1 MPPNNP
7 LSADQVLYLHEVRTR
22 LDKAAHG
29 ERGAIVDEAAAQ
41 LGVTSGTVHRMLA
54 EQLGRDT
61 GRKRRSDAGKR
72 GVTRDELMQISAALM
87 GTFRKKGI
95 NRMTADDAVEL
106 LRHETVG
113 LISTQLSTSRL
124 LVLLREEGLHPD
136 QLRLPEPAV
145 QVATEHP
152 NQCVQVDSTVC
163 VGYYLSNV
171 TGLQV
176 MDEKKFYKNKPANL
190 TRIQEERLIR
200 YSAADLYSGAFVA
213 RYFIGSESTA
223 NLAEFLIWAF
233 GDKGGRHPMHGVPTD
248 SIEFDMGAA
257 NASAPVLN
265 LCERL
270 HCKVIIH
277 KRHNSRANG
286 GVEKSHHI
294 FELHFELASL
304 RFARVAGL
312 DDLNDK
318 ALAFCHY
325 YGATKKHTRHG
336 RTRHEMWLTITADQ
350 LRIAPPADVMRRLL
364 RSHPIKRKV
373 NTNLEITFALR
384 GADGKVSR
392 HTYRVRHLPGVKA
405 GDMVP
410 VVADPYHPP
419 AVEVGYV
426 DNTTG
431 RLSWMPFEAVTFTA
445 AGYATDAPI
454 RGKEMRAAPR
464 GLLDRN
470 RDEVMKLAYGGATVD
485 EAKERQE
492 KNGLVFAGQVDPFAM
507 QAAEVAKLPTY
518 MPKRGH
524 QVVVEDRAVSTRRL
538 TVPEACQEL
547 KRRLGERYTP
557 QVYGWVQARFGADGV
572 PEDQL
577 ETLAEQLAPSAPAAQ
592 PVAPMPLRA
601 VGGL

>member
-1 MPPNNP
+1 MPPSHQI
-7 LSADQVLYLHEVRTR
+7 SADQVLYLHEVRTR

-29 ERGAIVDEAAAQ
+29 ECGAIADEAAAQ
-41 LGVTSGTVHRMLA
+41 LGVTRSTIHRLLA

-72 GVTRDELMQISAALM
+72 GVTHDELMKISAALM
-87 GTFRKKGI
+87 GTFRRKGI

-106 LRHETVG
+106 LRHDTVG

-124 LVLLREEGLHPD
+124 LVLLREAGLHPD
-136 QLRLPEPAV
+136 QLRLPEPAI

-152 NQCVQVDSTVC
+152 NQFWQVDASVC
-163 VGYYLSNV
+163 VVYYLSNA

-176 MDEKKFYKNKPANL
+176 MDEKKFYKNKPANI
-190 TRIQEERLIR
+190 TRVQEERLIR
-200 YSAADLYSGAFVA
+200 YTAADVNSHDFLT
-213 RYFIGSESTA
+213 RYYLGSESAA
-223 NLAEFLIWAF
+223 NLGEFLIWAF
-233 GDKGGRHPMHGVPTD
+233 GDKGGRHPMHGVPLHL
-248 SIEFDMGAA
+248 EFDPGAA
-257 NASAPVLN
+257 NTSAPVLN

-270 HCKVIIH
+270 KSKVLVH
-277 KRHNSRANG
+277 ERHRSRSNG
-286 GVEKSHHI
+286 SVEKAHHLVEI
-294 FELHFELASL
+294 HFELASL
-304 RFARVAGL
+304 RFAKVASL

-318 ALAFCHY
+318 ALLWSHWYCGTKNHSR
-325 YGATKKHTRHG
+325 YGRPRHAQ
-336 RTRHEMWLTITADQ
+336 WLTITADQ
-350 LRIAPPADVMRRLL
+350 LRIAPPADVMRRLM
-364 RSHPIKRKV
+364 RAHPIKRKV
-373 NTNLEITFALR
+373 DTNLEITFALR

-392 HTYRVRHLPGVKA
+392 HSYRVRHLPGVKA

-419 AVEVGYV
+419 SVEVGYV
-426 DNTTG
+426 DGSTG
-431 RLSWMPFEAVTFTA
+431 RLAWMPFEAVTFTS
-445 AGYATDAPI
+445 AGYATDAPQ
-454 RGKEMRAAPR
+454 RGQELRAAPR
-464 GLLDRN
+464 GLLDVN
-470 RDEVMKLAYGGATVD
+470 RDAVVQTAYGGDTLD

-492 KNGLVFAGQVDPFAM
+492 KGGLVFAGQVDPFAM
-507 QAAEVAKLPTY
+507 HKADAAQLPTY

-524 QVVVEDRAVSTRRL
+524 QVAVEDRAVSTRRL